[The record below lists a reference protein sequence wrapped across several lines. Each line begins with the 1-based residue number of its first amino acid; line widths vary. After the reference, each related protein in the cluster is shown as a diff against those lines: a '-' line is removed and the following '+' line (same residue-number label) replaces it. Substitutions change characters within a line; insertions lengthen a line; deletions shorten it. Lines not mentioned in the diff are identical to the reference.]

1 MFFTVTQCSIVRE
14 PVADRLTNVAP
25 RRTLLDGFIMQQQ
38 SIVRLDRNSGAAKRL
53 PKTSSYHEM
62 GSIPV

>member
-1 MFFTVTQCSIVRE
+1 MRDC
-14 PVADRLTNVAP
+14 PKALADRLTNVAS
-25 RRTLLDGFIMQQQ
+25 RRTLLDGLIMQQQ

-62 GSIPV
+62 ETIPV